1 MVDSGEYDWCHYDC
15 APFDRPTFFF
25 CVQVDHQILIGS
37 RKADWKWEYDSSQML
52 GFRGKTI
59 SLRYDDG
66 SMWIIRTDGKDMHL
80 TQDYSRNVFT
90 RPECVAELH
99 RHWLQQFN
107 QIKRPDTVP
116 AESVLVPQGPQTFLR
131 RTGAYFWAM
140 CTLDSDAN
148 RDLCALWDEKG
159 SKYKSLACTNP
170 SNGPAA
176 PNISLPIDPLTT
188 TEDYEIHLKNGM
200 ILRNCT
206 TLQNDHR

>member
-1 MVDSGEYDWCHYDC
+1 MSLKLIPALIAIATFALLSPVLQSSEKYRQGVMVDSGEYDWCHYDC

-107 QIKRPDTVP
+107 QIKRPDAVP
-116 AESVLVPQGPQTFLR
+116 AEKVCSYRKAHKHF
-131 RTGAYFWAM
+131 
-140 CTLDSDAN
+140 
-148 RDLCALWDEKG
+148 
-159 SKYKSLACTNP
+159 
-170 SNGPAA
+170 
-176 PNISLPIDPLTT
+176 
-188 TEDYEIHLKNGM
+188 
-200 ILRNCT
+200 
-206 TLQNDHR
+206 